1 MLAWQSEPIILASG
15 SATRR
20 DMLVSAG
27 IAFEVITSEVDEA
40 AIKTRLLADGAD
52 VRTICR
58 ALAQAKAEAVSALHP
73 DRWVLGGD
81 SIVSVHGQ
89 IFSKPHSRQNAAE
102 HLRAFSGQVLLL
114 DSSVVLAKGGVMQ
127 TYASDDARL
136 EVRALSDDFIEQ
148 YLAVEWPAISH
159 CVGCFR
165 IEGMG
170 VHLFEQLTGSH
181 FTILGM
187 PLEPLLDR
195 MREVGILTA

>member
-1 MLAWQSEPIILASG
+1 MAAWQHEPIILASG

-20 DMLVSAG
+20 DMLAAAG
-27 IAFEVITSEVDEA
+27 IAFEVITSDVDES
-40 AIKTRLLADGAD
+40 AIKTRMVTEGAD

-81 SIVSVHGQ
+81 SIVSVNGRM
-89 IFSKPHSRQNAAE
+89 FGKPRSFDDAVS
-102 HLRAFSGQVLLL
+102 HLQAFSEQVLLL
-114 DSSVVLAKGGVMQ
+114 DSSAVLAKAGAMQ

-136 EVRALSDDFIEQ
+136 EVRALSDAFIAQ
-148 YLAVEWPAISH
+148 YLAVEWPAISD

-165 IEGMG
+165 IEAMG
-170 VHLFEQLTGSH
+170 PHLFEVLTGSH

-187 PLEPLLDR
+187 PLLPLLDR
-195 MREVGILTA
+195 MRDMGILTA